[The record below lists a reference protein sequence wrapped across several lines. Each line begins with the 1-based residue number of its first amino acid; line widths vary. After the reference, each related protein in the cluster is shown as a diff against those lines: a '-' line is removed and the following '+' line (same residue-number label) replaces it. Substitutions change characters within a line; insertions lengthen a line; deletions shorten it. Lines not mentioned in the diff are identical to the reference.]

1 MDICF
6 YGKSINVQTL
16 GKGLQC
22 SSREIGEKEK
32 SMDGTEVLPM
42 LPSAFDAPID
52 MKLIVSRI

>member
-6 YGKSINVQTL
+6 YGKRINVQTL

-32 SMDGTEVLPM
+32 SMDGTEVLPV
-42 LPSAFDAPID
+42 LP
-52 MKLIVSRI
+52 